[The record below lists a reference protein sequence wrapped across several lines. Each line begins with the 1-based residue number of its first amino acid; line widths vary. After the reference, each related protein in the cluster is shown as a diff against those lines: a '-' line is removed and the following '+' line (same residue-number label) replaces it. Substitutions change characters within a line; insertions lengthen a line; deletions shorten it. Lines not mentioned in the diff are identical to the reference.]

1 MATSDAQLLKKTLCL
16 LRLIVADQGASALS
30 VIANAAGLPVSTA
43 HRIVATL
50 VDQGMLIRIVRGR
63 YAVGPVA
70 AALASPRSL
79 HALMKLAAEPILTQ
93 ISRDTGHIAQL
104 GVFEDGMVTYLI
116 KSGDGSDKLFTRE
129 DMSLE
134 AYCSALGKIL
144 LSHLPPREL
153 EEYLLAGPFVALTPN
168 TSTDPEDLR
177 RELVLSRERGYS
189 IDNCEI
195 TTNLWCVA
203 APIFDLR
210 GRVIAALSLSSN
222 SDALLGYKREGNI
235 AALKEACSAIS
246 ESLFSHSYP
255 RDIPALDVA
264 SSRS

>member
-1 MATSDAQLLKKTLCL
+1 MATSDAQLLKKALCL

-50 VDQGMLIRIVRGR
+50 VDQGMLTRIVRGR

-70 AALASPRSL
+70 TALASQRSL

-168 TSTDPEDLR
+168 TNTDPDDLR
-177 RELVLSRERGYS
+177 HELVLSRERGYS
-189 IDNCEI
+189 MDNCEI
-195 TTNLWCVA
+195 TTNLWCIA
-203 APIFDLR
+203 APIVDLR

-222 SDALLGYKREGNI
+222 SDSIVGSKREDNI
-235 AALKEACSAIS
+235 SALKEACSAVS
-246 ESLFSHSYP
+246 GSLFSHSY
-255 RDIPALDVA
+255 
-264 SSRS
+264 SRSDIVER